1 MARRD
6 VNFLAYII
14 LAAIVTGFVIHC
26 VALNFTQ
33 DDAFISYRYVRN
45 VIQGHGLVFNP
56 GERVEGYTNFL
67 WIIVLAAFARFGA
80 NMITLS
86 KILGVAAGSAALI
99 LTYGISALLIRTEH
113 AVAASSHRPGPVAG
127 KSTRPPWLFALFP
140 PLLLAANSAFAY
152 WSISGL
158 ETSFFVMS
166 VLLAV
171 YLYLADR
178 RMVFFAAALA
188 SLTRPEGVLVFALI
202 MLHRL
207 LTGAERPKARLRAVL
222 EQVMGFA
229 VLVVPFLVFRIL
241 YYRDILPNPFY
252 AKTGLSVE
260 YLKSGLAYFWMF
272 LRHYGLWGAVYL
284 LPVLFYRRL
293 GPKGRF
299 VLAFLYSYSTYV
311 ILVGGDVLRA
321 HRFFLPV
328 LPFAY
333 LVVTFALI
341 RLYSVLGRA
350 RRQAGQPTLSVLLVT
365 GFAVLSFFLPRAYML
380 SARTYELGLYAKMV
394 GYSQSLRHSFGQD
407 FTLAATTIGA
417 VSYLTDV
424 TVIDMLGL
432 TDRYIAKHPESIP
445 GLASAWKERTFN
457 TEYVLSR
464 NPDVI
469 LFSTGMRPSAPAEKA
484 LFLSSKFRQNYYTY
498 YLGTILGSV
507 YKKKGNYSGENIMF
521 SDPTFVDLYA
531 EAIYLTYK
539 KGGFAAALDKLEE
552 VTRLGPKDFARAY
565 EMMGTCYFTLGKRE
579 TAEVFARK
587 AILMD
592 DYCVEAHHLLETV
605 YLARGDSTAASQERA
620 KVLAYNPER
629 YDKR

>member
-1 MARRD
+1 MARRNVD
-6 VNFLAYII
+6 FLAYII
-14 LAAIVTGFVIHC
+14 LAAIAAGFVVHC
-26 VALNFTQ
+26 VSLNFTQ

-45 VIQGHGLVFNP
+45 LIQGHGLVFNP

-80 NMITLS
+80 NVITLS
-86 KILGVAAGSAALI
+86 KILGVAAGCGALI
-99 LTYGISALLIRTEH
+99 LTYSISDLLIRTEYAGADSGH
-113 AVAASSHRPGPVAG
+113 KVSPAAG
-127 KSTRPPWLFALFP
+127 KLTRPHWTFALFP
-140 PLLLAANSAFAY
+140 PILLASNSAFAY

-158 ETSFFVMS
+158 ETSFFVMG
-166 VLLAV
+166 VLLTV
-171 YLYLADR
+171 YLYLAGGR
-178 RMVFFAAALA
+178 LVFLAAALTT
-188 SLTRPEGVLVFALI
+188 LTRPEGALVFALI
-202 MLHRL
+202 ILHRI
-207 LTGAERPKARLRAVL
+207 LTGTERLEARLRAVL
-222 EQVMGFA
+222 EQVIGFA

-241 YYRDILPNPFY
+241 YYHDILPNPFY
-252 AKTGLSVE
+252 AKTGLSME

-272 LRHYGLWGAVYL
+272 LHHYGLWGAVYL
-284 LPVLFYRRL
+284 LPVLSYRRL
-293 GPKGRF
+293 GPKGKF

-341 RLYSVLGRA
+341 SLHSALGKI
-350 RRQAGQPTLSVLLVT
+350 RRQGGWLTVPAILVT
-365 GFAVLSFFLPRAYML
+365 GFAGLSFFLPRAYVL

-394 GYSQSLRHSFGQD
+394 GHAQSLRHSLGQG

-432 TDRYIAKHPESIP
+432 TDRYIAKHPESVP
-445 GLASAWKERTFN
+445 GLASTWKERTFN

-464 NPDVI
+464 DPDVI

-484 LFLSSKFRQNYYTY
+484 LFLSSKFRQNYYLY
-498 YLGTILGSV
+498 YLGDIRGAA
-507 YKKKGNYSGENIMF
+507 YRKKGSYSGENVVF
-521 SDPTFVDLYA
+521 PDPTFIDLYA
-531 EAIYLTYK
+531 EAIHLAYMA
-539 KGGFAAALDKLEE
+539 GGFAAALDKLEE

-565 EMMGTCYFTLGKRE
+565 EIMGTCYLRLGKTE
-579 TAEVFARK
+579 TAVAFARK
-587 AILMD
+587 ATQMD

-605 YLARGDSTAASQERA
+605 YRARGDSAAANQERA
-620 KVLAYNPER
+620 KVLAYNHER
-629 YDKR
+629 YDKP